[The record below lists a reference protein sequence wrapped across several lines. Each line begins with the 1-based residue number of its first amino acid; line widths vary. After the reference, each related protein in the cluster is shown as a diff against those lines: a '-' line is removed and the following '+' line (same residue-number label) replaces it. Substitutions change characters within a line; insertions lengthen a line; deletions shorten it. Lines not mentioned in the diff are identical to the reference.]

1 MTDASGNQSDQNDN
15 KTVVDQLND
24 MLNQFDS
31 ISEERL
37 DTLNNLAG
45 LRQVMLSSEAQR
57 LARKLGA
64 DHPRVQKAQA
74 RAQHNAQFGQA
85 IQAKIANLRNVVETP
100 KSDEVILYGRV
111 TDENLRGVRDVE
123 VVILDKKGA
132 VQETVGTARSDDSG
146 FYKVT
151 LDKATLS
158 QLKDLEAHKIA
169 FRTSQGNVI
178 GETASLSAVP
188 AGERVKVDMVVPLS
202 GRVASRAVRPAP
214 SEVRGDEFHAAG
226 AVHDKAG
233 NPAPGLMVNLFALSG
248 RDAIRLGVS
257 LTDAN
262 GKFDIGYAP
271 GALPEADAAIFV
283 TVIDERGKQL
293 RSSRNEPHKNPSARE
308 EFDITL

>member
-15 KTVVDQLND
+15 KTVVDQLNE

-74 RAQHNAQFGQA
+74 RAEQNAQFGQA

-100 KSDEVILYGRV
+100 NSDEVILYGRV

-132 VQETVGTARSDDSG
+132 VQETVGTAKSDDSG
-146 FYKVT
+146 FYQVT
-151 LDKATLS
+151 LEKATLT
-158 QLKDLEAHKIA
+158 QLKDLKDYKIA

-178 GETASLSAVP
+178 GETASLSAIP

-202 GRVASRAVRPAP
+202 GLMVRPAP
-214 SEVRGDEFHAAG
+214 SPAAAGDEYHAAG
-226 AVHDKAG
+226 VVQDKDG
-233 NPAPGLMVNLFALSG
+233 KPAPGLMVNLFALSG

-262 GKFDIGYAP
+262 GKFDISYAP
-271 GALPEADAAIFV
+271 GTLPEGDAAIFV

-293 RSSRNEPHKNPSARE
+293 RSTRNEPHKTPGALE
-308 EFDITL
+308 EFDITLG